1 MTARPKRVRGW
12 KKESRVVAERRSELI
27 QAAITSIAEVGY
39 DAVTV
44 VSICDAA
51 GFSRGLIGHY
61 FKGKDD
67 LLLEAA
73 KYITQSIGDIT
84 RDAVEGA
91 GPDPLDR
98 LHAAVT
104 ASFAPPA
111 FTPERA
117 AVWVSF
123 AARARWSAPLT
134 QIYREV
140 WRSYRTSL
148 SRLIDRAA
156 DRHGVEV
163 DAAQAALTISQL
175 IEGLWMGYAAD
186 PTAISREKAEA
197 ACHAYID
204 GLFKVQSASGR
215 RASRTEPASARSS

>member
-1 MTARPKRVRGW
+1 MTARPRRARGW
-12 KKESRVVAERRSELI
+12 RKESRVVEERRSDLI

-73 KYITQSIGDIT
+73 KYITQSIGKIT

-117 AVWVSF
+117 AVWVCF
-123 AARARWSAPLT
+123 ASRARWSPPLT

-140 WRSYRTSL
+140 WRSYRTSIA
-148 SRLIDRAA
+148 RLIDRAA
-156 DRHGVEV
+156 RRHGLEV

-175 IEGLWMGYAAD
+175 IEGLWIGYAAD
-186 PTAISREKAEA
+186 PTAVSRDKAEA

-204 GLFKVQSASGR
+204 GLFRVQGAAGR
-215 RASRTEPASARSS
+215 RAVRAEPTAARST